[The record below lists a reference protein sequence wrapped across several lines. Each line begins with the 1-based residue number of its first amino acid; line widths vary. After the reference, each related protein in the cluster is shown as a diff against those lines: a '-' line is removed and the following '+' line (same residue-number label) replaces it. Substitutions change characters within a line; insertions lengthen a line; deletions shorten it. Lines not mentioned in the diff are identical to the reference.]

1 MNTRT
6 TTGLVTIGWSVIFS
20 LFTAFAAYASTS
32 PNCSDVLAGN
42 TTAVSQKMMVLLG
55 EDITKSNRITTV
67 IPAQNNPFV
76 TEELVSVSNDVSPN
90 GRLPQKT
97 LEEIRKVRSDLE
109 KAAQEVSRLQG
120 TFEVAFVSLIDGY
133 CQFSNHE
140 LTQHAKIDFD
150 HLEGLTLYSIPAL
163 LAMVDQSY
171 AMAENR
177 LANEQNQ
184 LSNIEK
190 EKQRQKQQA
199 SAAAAARY
207 QDGNVLV
214 KVENFDGSNV
224 MFSVTNVGS
233 QGSLQPN
240 FNTFSAYRTES
251 GELVY
256 KSESLLHL
264 ADTAGNTLQTMGIA
278 ELSSKGWK
286 QLVDLSRRN
295 SKIRHQ
301 YCFRSRATRSIK
313 LRVSGQSAQYRA
325 RFHAVVFRLYRGSN
339 GQCELTAREN
349 MTNKPMFVEHIKD
362 RRATPVFQ
370 L

>member
-6 TTGLVTIGWSVIFS
+6 TTGLVTTGWSVIFS
-20 LFTAFAAYASTS
+20 LFTAFAVYASTS

-55 EDITKSNRITTV
+55 EYITKSNRITTV

-109 KAAQEVSRLQG
+109 KAAQEVSQLQG

-278 ELSSKGWK
+278 ELSSKGGNSLSISPGETRK
-286 QLVDLSRRN
+286 FVTSIASEVAPHAQLSLEFPAKVLNTEQDFTLSF
-295 SKIRHQ
+295 SDSIAV
-301 YCFRSRATRSIK
+301 ATAN
-313 LRVSGQSAQYRA
+313 V
-325 RFHAVVFRLYRGSN
+325 N
-339 GQCELTAREN
+339 
-349 MTNKPMFVEHIKD
+349 
-362 RRATPVFQ
+362 
-370 L
+370 